1 MFHKK
6 DLWRVQTITS
16 PEHVAVLSTVFEE
29 QALAM
34 TVSAPPRKAEATIE
48 WIFDNE
54 PDQAQLTAE
63 LAIIAMMNGI
73 PAPSLTIS
81 EVPKLD
87 WLKKVAEDFP
97 PLPIGRWT
105 IHGAQH
111 RHKVPDRRL
120 ALQIDATSA
129 FGTGEH
135 PTTRGCLLMLE
146 QVLKKDYRCRLRHML
161 DMGCG
166 SGILAMAF
174 AKNTH
179 GSGVGVDMD
188 TLSVNIA
195 RRNRNSNGL
204 SRNLGF
210 HVGCGY
216 KLRCVKRS
224 APYDLIMSNIFAGPL
239 AQMAKDLKRHLRP
252 GGTAILAGLLNHQ
265 ANRVINAHRLQ
276 GLTLQKRLVLGEWT
290 ILVLHRPT
298 KA

>member
-6 DLWRVQTITS
+6 NLWRIQTILL
-16 PEHVAVLSTVFEE
+16 PEHVAAISTAYEE

-34 TVSAPPRKAEATIE
+34 SVNAPPRKAEATIE
-48 WIFDNE
+48 WIFDHE
-54 PDQAQLTAE
+54 PDQAKLTAE

-97 PLPIGRWT
+97 PLPIGCWT

-111 RHKVPDRRL
+111 RHKVPDRRH

-135 PTTRGCLLMLE
+135 PTTRGCLLILGR
-146 QVLKKDYRCRLRHML
+146 VLKKDYRRSLRHML

-174 AKNTH
+174 AKTTH
-179 GSGVGVDMD
+179 GRGVGVDMD
-188 TLSVNIA
+188 RLSVDIA
-195 RRNRNSNGL
+195 RRNRDSNGL
-204 SRNLGF
+204 GRNLGF

-216 KLRCVKRS
+216 GLRCVKRS

-239 AQMAKDLKRHLRP
+239 AQMAKDLKRNLRP

-276 GLTLQKRLVLGEWT
+276 GLALQKRLVLGEWT
-290 ILVLHRPT
+290 ILVLHHPT